1 MMNGDIF
8 GNIFVISMICFS
20 LLMII
25 LYIISLVWV
34 YQDSEK
40 RGKTG
45 VLWLL
50 IVFFTWPFGL
60 IAYFLLR
67 DQEVIL

>member
-1 MMNGDIF
+1 MDINVFGDILLI
-8 GNIFVISMICFS
+8 GGLLFS
-20 LLMII
+20 LVMVV
-25 LYIISLVWV
+25 LYIVSLVWV
-34 YQDSEK
+34 YNDSEA

-45 VLWLL
+45 CLWVL

-67 DQEVIL
+67 DQEVVL

>member
-1 MMNGDIF
+1 MDSNIF
-8 GNIFVISMICFS
+8 GNTVLITGICISA
-20 LLMII
+20 LLMI
-25 LYIISLVWV
+25 LYIVSLVWV
-34 YQDSEK
+34 YKDAKK

-45 VLWLL
+45 CLWLL

>member
-1 MMNGDIF
+1 MDANIF
-8 GNIFVISMICFS
+8 GNLMLIVGIFFGLSMM
-20 LLMII
+20 LLF
-25 LYIISLVWV
+25 IISLIWV
-34 YQDSEK
+34 YRDAQK

-45 VLWLL
+45 CLWLL

-60 IAYFLLR
+60 IAYLLLR

>member
-1 MMNGDIF
+1 MDANIF
-8 GNIFVISMICFS
+8 GNLMLIVGIFFG
-20 LLMII
+20 LLMM
-25 LYIISLVWV
+25 LLFIISLIWV
-34 YQDSEK
+34 YRDAQK

-45 VLWLL
+45 CLWLL

-60 IAYFLLR
+60 IAYLLLR

>member
-1 MMNGDIF
+1 MDANVF
-8 GNIFVISMICFS
+8 GNVFLIAGICFG
-20 LLMII
+20 LLMLISF
-25 LYIISLVWV
+25 IISLVWV
-34 YQDSEK
+34 YKDSGQ

-45 VLWLL
+45 CLWLL

-60 IAYFLLR
+60 IAYYLLR

>member
-1 MMNGDIF
+1 MDANIF
-8 GNIFVISMICFS
+8 GNIAAIGMMCFAF
-20 LLMII
+20 LMII

-34 YQDSEK
+34 YRDSEK

-45 VLWLL
+45 CLWLL

-60 IAYFLLR
+60 IAYYLLR
-67 DQEVIL
+67 DQEVTL

>member
-1 MMNGDIF
+1 MDANIFGDIF
-8 GNIFVISMICFS
+8 LVSGFLFALVM
-20 LLMII
+20 MV
-25 LYIISLVWV
+25 LYIVSLVWV
-34 YQDSEK
+34 YNDSEA

-45 VLWLL
+45 CLWVL

-67 DQEVIL
+67 DQEVVL

>member
-1 MMNGDIF
+1 MDSNIF
-8 GNIFVISMICFS
+8 GNTVLITGICLS
-20 LLMII
+20 VLLTI
-25 LYIISLVWV
+25 LYIWSLVWV
-34 YQDSEK
+34 YQDSQK

-45 VLWLL
+45 CLWLL

>member
-1 MMNGDIF
+1 MEQNIF
-8 GNIFVISMICFS
+8 GNVVFISGICFAV
-20 LLMII
+20 LLMI
-25 LYIISLVWV
+25 LYIVSLVWV
-34 YQDSEK
+34 YQDSQK

-45 VLWLL
+45 CLWLL

-67 DQEVIL
+67 DQEVVL

>member
-1 MMNGDIF
+1 MDANIF
-8 GNIFVISMICFS
+8 GNFILISGLCFG
-20 LLMII
+20 LLMTI
-25 LYIISLVWV
+25 LYIVSLVWV
-34 YQDSEK
+34 YKDSEQ

-45 VLWLL
+45 CLWLL

-67 DQEVIL
+67 DQEVTL